1 MKTEVEIIK
10 VTENKV
16 ATEKDFVA
24 REMTIP
30 LFINDTPIY
39 QFDCSPSHLKELVT
53 GFLYTEGWVKEIDE
67 IVKMETK
74 PEKILVYLK
83 ESKKYELQKI
93 NITKES
99 TSYNP
104 ESLWELMAIFQNKS
118 ILFQETGGFHA
129 AALATAKEIVYFF
142 EDIGRHNAID
152 KVLGCA
158 LLGRVKLNDKIL
170 LTTCR
175 LSHKIVCKAIRV
187 GIPIVA
193 SRAAVT
199 DKAIKLAREFN
210 LTLVGFAREKRMNI
224 YNNCLLQFPGG

>member
-24 REMTIP
+24 QEMTIP

-104 ESLWELMAIFQNKS
+104 ESLWELMTIFQNKS
-118 ILFQETGGFHA
+118 ILFQETGGCLGHRQRNS
-129 AALATAKEIVYFF
+129 LFF
-142 EDIGRHNAID
+142 
-152 KVLGCA
+152 
-158 LLGRVKLNDKIL
+158 
-170 LTTCR
+170 
-175 LSHKIVCKAIRV
+175 
-187 GIPIVA
+187 
-193 SRAAVT
+193 
-199 DKAIKLAREFN
+199 
-210 LTLVGFAREKRMNI
+210 
-224 YNNCLLQFPGG
+224 